1 MSETK
6 KLKNGTELLLLSNWA
21 SFFEKNVFFRHLL
34 FLVLAVLTISLSG
47 YYFGTFDQSI
57 HIPFVKKDVFPALY
71 PNDPFFELRKTH
83 FSYFWYLFHPLYKAG
98 VLEIGLFLTHVV
110 ATYFTFWAIWRLS
123 LTLFKNTT
131 AAFLSVLVFVFP
143 HLGFAAFPIF
153 EFSLLNRTFV
163 FPFLL
168 FSIEWYL
175 KKRYVLSFLML
186 GILYNFHALSVH
198 FVLFMFGVDI
208 ALRYL
213 QGRWREIPPLKIVP
227 GFVLFVL
234 CALPV
239 LLWKFG
245 KSPLD
250 WSLRPEWFQ
259 ILSNSL
265 MYTVFYPLSHSP
277 NVLFLTLSGLS
288 ACVLYFLIKK
298 RSALSSH
305 TETVTH
311 FMYAGL
317 VLIGLEVIVSLWL
330 PVTLLVQFQIVRIG
344 IFILLFG
351 YLYFLRSLVRDL
363 DDGSVSRS
371 VFFLQVTSVLLS
383 PTPLIPIIIVGFRKF
398 FPKKIL
404 LAAGWVLVLAGFV
417 FFAWYSLLTDV
428 WRPGIQIF
436 PQKTDWY
443 AVQMWAKENTAKDAL
458 FLTPPERWWLFEPDW
473 RVFSERSTLAT
484 LSEVLEFAFTPEYT
498 EVWKDKFDAVAP
510 GARNQFRGDVLHS
523 REVTRVAY
531 EGLTDAQFAALALR
545 YHISYVVV
553 VRSRTLPFPLV
564 YQNNSFSVYKVSSDL
579 AGAFNAAPLTI
590 IKIFPTIQ

>member
-1 MSETK
+1 MPESK
-6 KLKNGTELLLLSNWA
+6 MVKNDPEIRLLRRCVV
-21 SFFEKNVFFRHLL
+21 FFEKNVYFRHLL
-34 FLVLAVLTISLSG
+34 FLVLAILTIALSG

-71 PNDPFFELRKTH
+71 PGDPFFELRKTH
-83 FSYFWYLFHPLYKAG
+83 FSYFWYIFHPLYRAG
-98 VLEIGLFLTHVV
+98 VLEIGVFLAHVV
-110 ATYFTFWAIWRLS
+110 ATYLTFWAIWRLS

-131 AAFLSVLVFVFP
+131 AAFLSVIVFVFP

-198 FVLFMFGVDI
+198 FVLFMYGADI
-208 ALRYL
+208 MFRYL
-213 QGRWREIPPLKIVP
+213 RGKWREIPLFKVGA
-227 GFVLFVL
+227 GFALFVL

-265 MYTVFYPLSHSP
+265 MYTVFFPLSRSP
-277 NVLFLTLSGLS
+277 NVLLLTLSGLS
-288 ACVLYFLIKK
+288 ACLLYFLIKK
-298 RSALSSH
+298 RSTLSNH

-317 VLIGLEVIVSLWL
+317 VLICLEVVVSFWL

-351 YLYFLRSLVRDL
+351 YLFFIRSLVRDL
-363 DDGSVSRS
+363 EEGSVPSS
-371 VFFLQVTSVLLS
+371 VFSLQFFSVLLS
-383 PTPLIPIIIVGFRKF
+383 PTPIIPIVIEGLRSFFSRK
-398 FPKKIL
+398 IML
-404 LAAGWVLVLAGFV
+404 VSGWVLVIAGFV

-443 AVQMWAKENTAKDAL
+443 AVQIWAKENTPRDAL

-498 EVWKDKFDAVAP
+498 DVWKEKFDAVAP
-510 GARNQFRGDVLHS
+510 GARSKFQGDVLQS
-523 REVTRVAY
+523 RELTRVAY
-531 EGLTDAQFAALALR
+531 EGLSDTQIASLALR
-545 YHISYVVV
+545 YYISYVVV
-553 VRSRTLPFPLV
+553 VRSRVLPYPLV
-564 YQNNSFSVYKVSSDL
+564 YQNNSFSVYKVTSDL
-579 AGAFNAAPLTI
+579 AGVYQRAPLTR